1 MSTSN
6 MIARLKQ
13 LTKVKFK
20 AEDQVIIIR
29 FINFKIEFIKIIKT
43 NLKIGWMETLLNS
56 NSLNKVSLYIK
67 LLINQLKKIYKMK

>member
-1 MSTSN
+1 

>member
-1 MSTSN
+1 

-13 LTKVKFK
+13 LTKVKLE

-56 NSLNKVSLYIK
+56 NSLNKVRFYIK

>member
-1 MSTSN
+1 

-56 NSLNKVSLYIK
+56 NSLNKVKFYIK